1 MRKDD
6 VGVIYWQA
14 PEIRKGEYDVM
25 LVDIW
30 SLGATVWEL
39 IEGTTPFEGQEVVG
53 DRLPRLSGPVA
64 SSEALLDFLE
74 MCSSPP
80 HYRPPAQR
88 LLEVCKLPN
97 RHPLLSPITST
108 DDLCP
113 ECLLAIRNGALVES
127 SPWPGT
133 AARRLN
139 IVRFAR
145 SFRVLILGPE
155 IALGFGWMV
164 NLVCLLA

>member
-1 MRKDD
+1 MCSLNTPQKKTADFSSAVRVTPDDRMRRDD

-25 LVDIW
+25 LVDVW

-39 IEGTTPFEGQEVVG
+39 IEGTTPFEGQEVAG
-53 DRLPRLSGPVA
+53 DRLPELSGRET

-88 LLEVCKLPN
+88 LLEVCRIPNRRSLFLPN
-97 RHPLLSPITST
+97 TLT
-108 DDLCP
+108 DTFCP
-113 ECLLAIRNGALVES
+113 KIVLAI
-127 SPWPGT
+127 
-133 AARRLN
+133 
-139 IVRFAR
+139 
-145 SFRVLILGPE
+145 
-155 IALGFGWMV
+155 
-164 NLVCLLA
+164 

>member
-1 MRKDD
+1 MRSDD

-39 IEGTTPFEGQEVVG
+39 VEGTTPFEGQTEAG
-53 DRLPRLSGPVA
+53 DRLPELSCSEN
-64 SSEALLDFLE
+64 SSEAVLDFLE

-88 LLEVCKLPN
+88 LLEVCQLYN
-97 RHPLLSPITST
+97 
-108 DDLCP
+108 
-113 ECLLAIRNGALVES
+113 
-127 SPWPGT
+127 
-133 AARRLN
+133 RRL
-139 IVRFAR
+139 
-145 SFRVLILGPE
+145 
-155 IALGFGWMV
+155 
-164 NLVCLLA
+164 LLLPTTLSDTLCQKSLPAI

>member
-1 MRKDD
+1 MRSDD

-39 IEGTTPFEGQEVVG
+39 IEGTTPFEGQAEVG
-53 DRLPRLSGPVA
+53 DRLPGLSGSVV
-64 SSEALLDFLE
+64 SSEAVLDFLE

-80 HYRPPAQR
+80 HYRPHAQR
-88 LLEVCKLPN
+88 LLEVCQLSNRRLLLLPTTLADTFC
-97 RHPLLSPITST
+97 RKSVP
-108 DDLCP
+108 
-113 ECLLAIRNGALVES
+113 AIRNDPLVKP

-139 IVRFAR
+139 IMRIAR
-145 SFRVLILGPE
+145 SFRVLILVP
-155 IALGFGWMV
+155 
-164 NLVCLLA
+164 